1 MSTVMLKKKREN
13 LYEIIYLKLFSV
25 HGVIVSVAKVVH
37 IYGMTKSIV
46 VNRRRRIKRRG
57 RTWLINVR
65 VRVFFSWI
73 IAAERCDI
81 IIGNRFERNGTMRSM
96 VTDAS
101 VAAVFIGVRTGRFR
115 SMRSTIRGGAIRH
128 VNFDRVITWRR
139 FFLIV
144 NMIRVLIEKSI
155 GGFSEGTGHAVIKYL
170 KKIPK

>member
-1 MSTVMLKKKREN
+1 MHWM
-13 LYEIIYLKLFSV
+13 
-25 HGVIVSVAKVVH
+25 IVSVTEIFH
-37 IYGMTKSIV
+37 IYGMTKFV
-46 VNRRRRIKRRG
+46 VMYRRWRINRRG

-73 IAAERCDI
+73 IAAKRCYI
-81 IIGNRFERNGTMRSM
+81 IIGNRFERSGTMRSM

-144 NMIRVLIEKSI
+144 NMICVLVEKSI
-155 GGFSEGTGHAVIKYL
+155 CGFSEGTGHAVIKYF
-170 KKIPK
+170 KKT